1 MKEMIDREAS
11 MFPKHREAFEL
22 MKSEKPL
29 ISFEMNQNEMDKVA
43 KVERT

>member
-11 MFPKHREAFEL
+11 MFPEYREAFKL

-29 ISFEMNQNEMDKVA
+29 ISFEMNQNEMDKV
-43 KVERT
+43 ERT